1 MAKIYF
7 DAETDRL
14 WIDGRKDVKQEV
26 AVAQIDTVKLE
37 GLIQAFNALP
47 SPVHIGQSKVDG
59 QDVIHITIGDAKYG
73 TNIVSDSYNKDIAGV
88 PCKINITYTM
98 KAGERLRLDN
108 IQCLFDRIVQT
119 TTAFVE
125 QEFARLEYTEPLR
138 PLVQAIAKIRRGMR
152 YNEQSSKLLDCVDA
166 LCSEMGIEICQVVD
180 ASSVSSKEA

>member
-1 MAKIYF
+1 
-7 DAETDRL
+7 
-14 WIDGRKDVKQEV
+14 
-26 AVAQIDTVKLE
+26 
-37 GLIQAFNALP
+37 
-47 SPVHIGQSKVDG
+47 
-59 QDVIHITIGDAKYG
+59 
-73 TNIVSDSYNKDIAGV
+73 
-88 PCKINITYTM
+88 M

-125 QEFARLEYTEPLR
+125 QEFTRLEYTEPLR

-166 LCSEMGIEICQVVD
+166 LCKEMGVEICQVVD

>member
-73 TNIVSDSYNKDIAGV
+73 TNIVSDSYNKDIVGV
-88 PCKINITYTM
+88 PCKINITY
-98 KAGERLRLDN
+98 
-108 IQCLFDRIVQT
+108 RIVQT

-125 QEFARLEYTEPLR
+125 QEFTRLEYTEPLR

-166 LCSEMGIEICQVVD
+166 LCKEMGVEICQVVD